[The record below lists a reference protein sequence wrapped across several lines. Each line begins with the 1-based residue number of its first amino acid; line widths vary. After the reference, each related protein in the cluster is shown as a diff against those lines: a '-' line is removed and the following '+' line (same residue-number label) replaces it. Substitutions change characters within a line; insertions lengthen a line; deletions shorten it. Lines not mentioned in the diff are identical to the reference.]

1 MINDRDRRGHW
12 SRSGRRWHRMLAWPG
27 ALALILFVLS
37 GLTHPLMTWFGPQP
51 ATPFPPQANFAA
63 EDVGTLPRILE
74 AQGLREAQAVR
85 LVPSPRGSLWQ
96 FTPATDGPRRYFQPA
111 SGKEVL
117 DHDRRQAV
125 WLARHF
131 TAQQETA
138 VSDVALQ
145 TRFDH
150 AYPEVNRLLPV
161 WRVRFAGDEGL
172 TAWVDTELGQLAAL
186 GNDLRSAQQGVF
198 RLLHTFSWLDGQ
210 ETLRVA
216 VLLGLLAALLAI
228 TLAGLVV
235 LLQPSRATRRPP
247 GRLWHRRLGIL
258 LCLPLLAFSISG
270 TYHLLH
276 TSGAPARESAQS
288 PAMSLQ
294 ALWQLPALSAEQLA
308 PLHLAH
314 GPLNSVTLLSGP
326 DDSLFLR
333 GSRPAGRAGAHV
345 HQRERFAGKALDGG
359 GKLLQ
364 LTGPAIEPLNDRSL
378 AQHFARR
385 YLGTEHADLSADW
398 LTHFTGD
405 YDFRNKRLPVWQLQ
419 HGETLLFVD
428 PATGTLV
435 DRASPADRL
444 EGSIFSQLHKWNFL
458 VPMAG
463 REGRDMLVVAVLGT
477 SVGLMML
484 GLGMARRAREKRPRT
499 SAQPQPS

>member
-1 MINDRDRRGHW
+1 
-12 SRSGRRWHRMLAWPG
+12 MLAWPG
-27 ALALILFVLS
+27 TVALALFVLS
-37 GLTHPLMTWFGPQP
+37 GLSHPLMTWFGPQP
-51 ATPFPPQANFAA
+51 ATPFSPQANFAA
-63 EDVGTLPRILE
+63 EDVGTLPRVLE
-74 AQGLREAQAVR
+74 AQGLREARAVR

-96 FTPATDGPRRYFQPA
+96 LTPATDGPRRYFQPA
-111 SGKEVL
+111 SGKEIL

-131 TAQQETA
+131 TAQPETA

-198 RLLHTFSWLDGQ
+198 RLLHTFSWLDGH

-235 LLQPSRATRRPP
+235 LLQPSRATCRPP
-247 GRLWHRRLGIL
+247 RRQWHRRLGIL

-276 TSGAPARESAQS
+276 ASGAPAREFAQS
-288 PAMSLQ
+288 PVMSLQ

-314 GPLNSVTLLSGP
+314 GPQNSVTLLSGP
-326 DDSLFLR
+326 DDSLLLR
-333 GSRPAGRAGAHV
+333 GSMPAGRAGAHV
-345 HQRERFAGKALDGG
+345 HRRERFAGKALDGG
-359 GKLLQ
+359 GKLVQ
-364 LTGPAIEPLNDRSL
+364 LTGPAIDPLNDRSL
-378 AQHFARR
+378 AQHFARQ
-385 YLGTEHADLSADW
+385 YLGGDHSDLSADW
-398 LTHFTGD
+398 LTRFTGD
-405 YDFRNKRLPVWQLQ
+405 YDFRNKRLPVWQF
-419 HGETLLFVD
+419 HDGKELLFID
-428 PATGTLV
+428 PATGALV
-435 DRASPADRL
+435 DRASHTDRL
-444 EGSIFSQLHKWNFL
+444 EASTFSQLHKWNFL
-458 VPMAG
+458 VPLAG
-463 REGRDMLVVAVLGT
+463 REGRDMLVITV
-477 SVGLMML
+477 L
-484 GLGMARRAREKRPRT
+484 GLGLVLATLGQLIKGKARLRRSGT
-499 SAQPQPS
+499 I